1 MNYNFG
7 LLEALI
13 GEANGLTV
21 NLREEMLEKIYNLQQ
36 QIDMLTG
43 ENIGE
48 LLEHLNDS
56 IQQALTAAQDART
69 VKTATEE
76 ATALAIQPKN

>member
-1 MNYNFG
+1 MV
-7 LLEALI
+7 
-13 GEANGLTV
+13 LTD

-48 LLEHLNDS
+48 LLERLNDS

-69 VKTATEE
+69 AKTATEE
-76 ATALAIQPKN
+76 ATALAIQPQN

>member
-13 GEANGLTV
+13 GEANGLTD

-48 LLEHLNDS
+48 LLERLNDP

-69 VKTATEE
+69 AKTATEE
-76 ATALAIQPKN
+76 ATALAIQPQN